1 MRAWKLF
8 ILNLLQWFRCFFN
21 IYRLSSDC
29 PSRQD
34 LTKTRVNCRKSL
46 VMSVETRVGDT
57 GGRNVKGCYWLSVNA
72 NRKCWFK
79 IFHRLIFQMFS
90 IGCVFTL
97 APSINRFF
105 LKKSEYHAFKL
116 YILLENMLLLYC
128 WHVPTLNGYSLTV
141 HLTKIINVD
150 WNQKSPLLNWMKV
163 RFSAAFYSHIC
174 NFVVV

>member
-1 MRAWKLF
+1 MG
-8 ILNLLQWFRCFFN
+8 
-21 IYRLSSDC
+21 SSDY

-34 LTKTRVNCRKSL
+34 FMKTRVNCRKSL
-46 VMSVETRVGDT
+46 VLSVQTRVGDT
-57 GGRNVKGCYWLSVNA
+57 GGRNVKDCYWLSVNA
-72 NRKCWFK
+72 NRKCCFK
-79 IFHRLIFQMFS
+79 ILYRLIFQMFS
-90 IGCVFTL
+90 TGLCFH
-97 APSINRFF
+97 ACAMNRSFF
-105 LKKSEYHAFKL
+105 LMKKSEYHAFKL

-163 RFSAAFYSHIC
+163 RFSATFYSHIF